1 MYTHTLALSKITR
14 LRRIIMK
21 ITTTGVAGTMESSDI
36 IITIEPKDTD
46 GISLELESDVKT
58 QYGNQIRNVIL
69 DTLKDIGVES
79 AYVTA
84 VDKGALDCTVIART
98 QAAAYRA
105 AECKHYIE
113 G

>member
-1 MYTHTLALSKITR
+1 
-14 LRRIIMK
+14 MK
-21 ITTTGVAGTMESSDI
+21 ITTTGVVGTMESSDI